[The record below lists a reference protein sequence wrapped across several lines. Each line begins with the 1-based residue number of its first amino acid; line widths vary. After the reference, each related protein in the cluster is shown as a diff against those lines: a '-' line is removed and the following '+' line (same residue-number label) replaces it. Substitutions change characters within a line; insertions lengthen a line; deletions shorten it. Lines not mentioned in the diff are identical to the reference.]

1 VKILICAEFFH
12 PSVGGVQEVVK
23 QIARRLAANGH
34 NITIATTKIPN
45 RTSDDFEKIKIE
57 SFSISGNLV
66 NGISGEVDRY
76 INFVKQGGFDVLFIY
91 AAQQWTFDALIDLF
105 DEINAKKVFVPCGFA
120 GLFDQNYTEYFI
132 KMPSILNKF
141 DSLIFHSKTYRDY
154 VFAEEHSVK
163 NLFFIPNGADNAEF
177 ETPSKGFRES
187 RNISKD
193 ELLIMT
199 NGSLNGAKGHL
210 EVTQAFTLLD
220 YHAPVTLIL
229 NGNKMS
235 RHGRSIWSKFKP
247 IDWLSLKQFSK
258 SKIIFYLLRLR
269 GRKNYFEMLN
279 LLIREINSGKFGEN
293 KKIFLTDL
301 PRDQLISCYFESN
314 LFVFAS
320 NIEYSPL
327 VLFEAAAAGL
337 PFLSVAVGNVAEIVE
352 WSGGGIICPSLT
364 NSNGYTS
371 VEINILA
378 QQMELLLNNKDEMYR
393 LGQNGRTAWKEKFNW
408 DYISSEYEAIFL
420 RLLNNATK
428 QKI

>member
-1 VKILICAEFFH
+1 
-12 PSVGGVQEVVK
+12 
-23 QIARRLAANGH
+23 
-34 NITIATTKIPN
+34 
-45 RTSDDFEKIKIE
+45 
-57 SFSISGNLV
+57 
-66 NGISGEVDRY
+66 
-76 INFVKQGGFDVLFIY
+76 
-91 AAQQWTFDALIDLF
+91 
-105 DEINAKKVFVPCGFA
+105 
-120 GLFDQNYTEYFI
+120 
-132 KMPSILNKF
+132 
-141 DSLIFHSKTYRDY
+141 
-154 VFAEEHSVK
+154 
-163 NLFFIPNGADNAEF
+163 
-177 ETPSKGFRES
+177 
-187 RNISKD
+187 
-193 ELLIMT
+193 
-199 NGSLNGAKGHL
+199 
-210 EVTQAFTLLD
+210 
-220 YHAPVTLIL
+220 
-229 NGNKMS
+229 
-235 RHGRSIWSKFKP
+235 
-247 IDWLSLKQFSK
+247 
-258 SKIIFYLLRLR
+258 
-269 GRKNYFEMLN
+269 MLN

>member
-1 VKILICAEFFH
+1 MCAEFFY

-34 NITIATTKIPN
+34 NITIATTTIPN
-45 RTSDDFEKIKIE
+45 RTSNEFGKIKIE

-76 INFVKQGGFDVLFIY
+76 RNFVRQGDFDVLFIY
-91 AAQQWTFDALIDLF
+91 AAQQWTLDALVDFF
-105 DEINAKKVFVPCGFA
+105 DEINAKKVFVPCGFS

-141 DSLIFHSKTYRDY
+141 DSLIFHSKTYQDY
-154 VFAEEHSVK
+154 VFAEEHAVE
-163 NLFFIPNGADNAEF
+163 NLFFIPNGADNSEF

-187 RNISKD
+187 RNISTD

-210 EVTQAFTLLD
+210 EVTQAFALLD
-220 YHAPVTLIL
+220 YDTPVTLIL
-229 NGNKMS
+229 NGNQMS
-235 RHGRSIWSKFKP
+235 LHGRGIWSKFKQ
-247 IDWLSLKQFSK
+247 IDWLSLKQFLK
-258 SKIIFYLLRLR
+258 SKIITYLLRLQSQE
-269 GRKNYFEMLN
+269 NYFKKLN

-293 KKIFLTDL
+293 KKIVLTDL
-301 PRDQLISCYFESN
+301 PRNQLISCYFESN

-320 NIEYSPL
+320 NVEYSPL

-337 PFLSVAVGNVAEIVE
+337 PFLSVDVGNVVEIVE
-352 WSGGGIICPSLT
+352 WSGGGIVCPSLT

-378 QQMELLLNNKDEMYR
+378 QQMESLLKNEQKLYQ
-393 LGQNGRTAWKEKFNW
+393 LGKNGRIAWKEKFNW
-408 DYISSEYEAIFL
+408 DLISSKYEAVFMN
-420 RLLNNATK
+420 LLNDKTH
-428 QKI
+428 